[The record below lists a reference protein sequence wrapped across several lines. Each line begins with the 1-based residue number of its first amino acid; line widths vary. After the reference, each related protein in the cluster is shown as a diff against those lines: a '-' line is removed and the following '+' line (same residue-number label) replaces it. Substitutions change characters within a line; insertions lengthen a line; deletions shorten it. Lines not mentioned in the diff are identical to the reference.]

1 MILYKSK
8 YFFSVI
14 FFSSNVS
21 NINSLKCV
29 SVSNREYKIRPKIIS
44 INSNEPSF
52 YPYSVNL

>member
-14 FFSSNVS
+14 FFSCNVS